1 MNIESIIWVF
11 VLDKKRRVKH
21 VDTDD
26 VEADENLELETED
39 IYEDRQREQM
49 LEDDEI
55 TASENAFMEGREMD
69 MKKERKGKT
78 GHDDSIS
85 VELSKQEY
93 EED

>member
-1 MNIESIIWVF
+1 MS
-11 VLDKKRRVKH
+11 KKQKAKH
-21 VDTDD
+21 MDTDD
-26 VEADENLELETED
+26 VEVDDNLESETED
-39 IYEDRQREQM
+39 IYDDKQREQM

-55 TASENAFMEGREMD
+55 TAAENAFMEGREMK
-69 MKKERKGKT
+69 MKKERKAKKK

>member
-1 MNIESIIWVF
+1 MICLS
-11 VLDKKRRVKH
+11 KKRRAPH

-26 VEADENLELETED
+26 VEPDENLEQETED
-39 IYEDRQREQM
+39 IYNDKQREQM

-55 TASENAFMEGREMD
+55 TASENAFMEGREM
-69 MKKERKGKT
+69 KPEKGKQGKKT
-78 GHDDSIS
+78 GHDDSVS

>member
-1 MNIESIIWVF
+1 LSR
-11 VLDKKRRVKH
+11 KRKTKH

-26 VEADENLELETED
+26 VEPEENLESETED
-39 IYEDRQREQM
+39 IYDDKQREQM

-55 TASENAFMEGREMD
+55 TAAENAFMEGREMKN
-69 MKKERKGKT
+69 KKERKTKKT

-85 VELSKQEY
+85 VELSKKEY

>member
-1 MNIESIIWVF
+1 M
-11 VLDKKRRVKH
+11 KH

-26 VEADENLELETED
+26 VEPKDNLESETED
-39 IYEDRQREQM
+39 IYDDKQREQM

-55 TASENAFMEGREMD
+55 TAAENAFMEGREMKN
-69 MKKERKGKT
+69 KKEGKSKKM

-85 VELSKQEY
+85 VELSKKEY

>member
-1 MNIESIIWVF
+1 MS
-11 VLDKKRRVKH
+11 KKRKAKH
-21 VDTDD
+21 VNTDD
-26 VEADENLELETED
+26 VELDDNLESETEE
-39 IYEDRQREQM
+39 IYDDKQREEM

-55 TASENAFMEGREMD
+55 TAAENAFMEGREMK
-69 MKKERKGKT
+69 MKKERKAKKT

>member
-1 MNIESIIWVF
+1 MI
-11 VLDKKRRVKH
+11 KKRKTKH

-26 VEADENLELETED
+26 VELGDNLESETED
-39 IYEDRQREQM
+39 IYDDKQREQM

-55 TASENAFMEGREMD
+55 TAAENAFMEGREMKI
-69 MKKERKGKT
+69 KKERIAKKK